1 MRTSADIAN
10 LLVVSRDLGVLRS
23 LSTIKAST
31 CWRFETASDTWEA
44 MEHMRAGAS
53 PQLLMLDSTEG
64 AAECLDML
72 RWMRRVRPSL
82 PVILIGR
89 TGDEIGEEQAT
100 RLGAKAY
107 LTRPL
112 DERQLATVIE
122 ESLPEEAEADDDNIS
137 SDDIEALGDES
148 YFVAMSPQ
156 MRTVRAKAALLAE
169 ASVPVLIV
177 GEAGT
182 GKETVARLMHKLS
195 VRSGFNFTRV
205 SCAALPADLLERE
218 IFGYETAGATAAA
231 TIKHGKID
239 LCARGSIYL
248 EDIHE
253 MPATLQSCI
262 LRLIREKRFMRPG
275 ASGFT
280 ESDVR
285 IFAASEFNGKRK
297 APETMP
303 RSELIQHISAN
314 SIHLPPLRER
324 REGIAQLARHF
335 MHRLA
340 RHYGLPPREFSP
352 AIIEAWRT
360 YEWPGNLSEMEDLVK
375 RYLMV
380 GDEELATG
388 FRRPVTESVEGRSG
402 AGVLAR
408 SEAAGLSPSLADA
421 MASGSK
427 SLRSLLKGVRSE
439 AERNA
444 IAMALEKTGGNRKAA
459 ARLLKVSYRTVLYK
473 IEEYKMIPPATS
485 QSGKLDAA
493 QNPTR
498 DGSDST
504 RSVGPAGK
512 RLVDGRKELR

>member
-23 LSTIKAST
+23 VSTLKASN
-31 CWRFETASDTWEA
+31 CWRIETAPDTWEA
-44 MEHMRAGAS
+44 MERMRAGGT
-53 PQLLMLDSTEG
+53 PHVLLLDYPEG
-64 AAECLDML
+64 DSDCLDML
-72 RWMRRVRPSL
+72 RWMSRVQPSL
-82 PVILIGR
+82 PVILIGH
-89 TGDEIGEEQAT
+89 TGDKVGKEQST

-122 ESLPEEAEADDDNIS
+122 ESLSEDGEAVEVDIS

-156 MRTVRAKAALLAE
+156 MRKVRAQAALLAE
-169 ASVPVLIV
+169 VSVPVLIV
-177 GEAGT
+177 GEAGA

-195 VRSGFNFTRV
+195 VRSGFNFAKV
-205 SCAALPADLLERE
+205 SCTALPADLLERE
-218 IFGYETAGATAAA
+218 IFGYETAGTTAGATV
-231 TIKHGKID
+231 KQGKID
-239 LCARGSIYL
+239 LCARGSIFL

-253 MPATLQSCI
+253 MPAALQSSI
-262 LRLIREKRFMRPG
+262 LTLIREKRFIRPG
-275 ASGFT
+275 STGFI

-285 IFAASEFNGKRK
+285 IFATSVFNGNRTASE
-297 APETMP
+297 AIL
-303 RSELIQHISAN
+303 RSELIKHINAN

-352 AIIEAWRT
+352 AIIEAWRK

-388 FRRPVTESVEGRSG
+388 FRRPATASVEGRSET
-402 AGVLAR
+402 GVPAHN
-408 SEAAGLSPSLADA
+408 AVAGLSQSLADA
-421 MASGSK
+421 MASGGK

-473 IEEYKMIPPATS
+473 IEEYNMIPSASS
-485 QSGKLDAA
+485 QSPKLDGSK
-493 QNPTR
+493 NPAR
-498 DGSDST
+498 DVGKST
-504 RSVGPAGK
+504 RSAAPEGK
-512 RLVDGRKELR
+512 RLIDGRKELR